1 MISPASIPAFSAG
14 LSSWTFA
21 TNAPLLSFKSKLS
34 AISSVTPWICTP
46 SHPLLVLPNSFNWS
60 TIFTALL
67 EGIVKSKRKGGKKN
81 GTKKGGARKGQ
92 PKGSRLAYDD
102 TKKGKKGKK

>member
-1 MISPASIPAFSAG
+1 MPTADLKKALKDG
-14 LSSWTFA
+14 LLTQ
-21 TNAPLLSFKSKLS
+21 KQYDKL
-34 AISSVTPWICTP
+34 P
-46 SHPLLVLPNSFNWS
+46 
-60 TIFTALL
+60 TALL
-67 EGIVKSKRKGGKKN
+67 EGIVKSNRKGGKKN